1 MFDKDGYS
9 ILMQSIQSSR
19 SLSRLER
26 GRGRE
31 VNFCTLRISSFVRLF
46 TVALLVAVVGLP
58 QQQRHPLL
66 QILFLPPLFFT
77 PQSRSSTRP
86 FFSVLG
92 WAWTS
97 LAPCSRVS
105 L

>member
-66 QILFLPPLFFT
+66 QILFLPPLFSLLSPDHLHDHF
-77 PQSRSSTRP
+77 SRCSAG
-86 FFSVLG
+86 LG
-92 WAWTS
+92 
-97 LAPCSRVS
+97 RR
-105 L
+105 